1 MDETNPTESKHSNMD
16 DTLRKE
22 QWLPPVVVAPTTLL
36 YSSKSGSTATPDSL
50 AGAGDTVMAIATVGV
65 PMELT
70 VDHSSALGTD
80 LLFSVAAGV
89 LPAGLYL
96 DSKTG
101 TLSGTPQLASDSIGC
116 HLTILAANSA
126 GSVSAAMQLT
136 IGHPKSQL
144 PTINPPVNVIYTQ
157 ENLLFSVGVS
167 CKHAAPILTPA
178 VPATYTI
185 EPALHDGLT
194 QNRQTGAISG
204 TAHRLSLDLLDKQH
218 TVKHTVTAT
227 NEAGSCVSHITITI
241 VLPPPEGLEYSVAN
255 TFVGVPMESTAVISP
270 PASRGNVLFSVADGT
285 LPEGL
290 SLHSKTG
297 TISGTPTQQS
307 DVDGVSL
314 TIKASNSGGGASASF
329 SFVTSAAPAL
339 SYPDSATL
347 SDEFPL
353 PEFSLMMT
361 EEMSPARCVVSPP
374 QEVYKFSLDMNQTGL
389 EDGMWFTGGNGSL
402 PKGLVLNESTGE
414 ISGTPVETGFAK
426 VTIQATQRNGHLWA
440 SSSFLFVVDEA
451 KEQL

>member
-1 MDETNPTESKHSNMD
+1 MD

-22 QWLPPVVVAPTTLL
+22 QWLPPVSTPQPPPVVVAPTTLL

-89 LPAGLYL
+89 LPSGLYL

-101 TLSGTPQLASDSIGC
+101 TLSGTPQVASDSIGC
-116 HLTILAANSA
+116 HLTILAASSA
-126 GSVSAAMQLT
+126 GSVSATMQLT
-136 IGHPKSQL
+136 IGHPKPQL

-194 QNRQTGAISG
+194 QNHRTGAISG
-204 TAHRLSLDLLDKQH
+204 TANRLSLDLLDKQH

-227 NEAGSCVSHITITI
+227 NEAGSCVSHITISI

-255 TFVGVPMESTAVISP
+255 TFVGVPMESTAVLSP

-307 DVDGVSL
+307 DCDNVSL

-329 SFVTSAAPAL
+329 SFVTSAAPTL
-339 SYPDSATL
+339 SYDSATL

-353 PEFSLMMT
+353 PEFSLIMT
-361 EEMSPARCVVSPP
+361 EEMPPARCVVFPP

-389 EDGMWFTGGNGSL
+389 EDGMWFTGGNGAL

-414 ISGTPVETGFAK
+414 ISGTPIETGFAK

-440 SSSFLFVVDEA
+440 SSSFLFVVDESLGELDQ
-451 KEQL
+451 K